1 MNKTTLLN
9 VAAALAASAV
19 LTDAARAAVHS
30 RPNPANGLEQRVEHL
45 RQAAWAVLERSGP
58 IPSDA
63 VARAWGNGRGR
74 AWGNGGRAWGNGG
87 GFANGAS
94 RSFANGGGG
103 GFANGARRG
112 FANW

>member
-1 MNKTTLLN
+1 M
-9 VAAALAASAV
+9 
-19 LTDAARAAVHS
+19 HS

-58 IPSDA
+58 IPPDA
-63 VARAWGNGRGR
+63 VARAWGNG
-74 AWGNGGRAWGNGG
+74 GGRAWGNGG

-94 RSFANGGGG
+94 RSFANVGGGS
-103 GFANGARRG
+103 FANGARQG